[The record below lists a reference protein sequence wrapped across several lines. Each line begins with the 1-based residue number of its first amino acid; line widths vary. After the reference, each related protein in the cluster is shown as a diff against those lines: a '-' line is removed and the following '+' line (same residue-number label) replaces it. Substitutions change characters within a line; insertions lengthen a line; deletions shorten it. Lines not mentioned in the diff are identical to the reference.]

1 MGVETDSHLDNT
13 NERSHMSGMSTEKPT
28 RVRIVETAL
37 EEVSRGG
44 LATLSI
50 GQLATACS
58 MSKSGLFAH
67 FGGQEALQAAI
78 IEAAIEQFRQQVV
91 EPARQQSG
99 TLARIEALGTNWAGW
114 LLREPLRPCPIL
126 QSAFE
131 APALTPKAAEI
142 ARQARLGWTGW
153 VERLAK
159 LAIHEGGFKADTD
172 ARRFAFQFE
181 AIGVGCQSWAVIQG
195 REDAR
200 RLTRESFAG
209 LIGSARA

>member
-1 MGVETDSHLDNT
+1 
-13 NERSHMSGMSTEKPT
+13 MSTGKST

-37 EEVSRGG
+37 DEMSKGG

-50 GQLATACS
+50 GHLAKACS

-67 FGGQEALQAAI
+67 FGGQEALQVSV

-99 TLARIEALGTNWAGW
+99 TLARIEALGTLWSAW
-114 LLREPLRPCPIL
+114 LLKDSLRPCPIL
-126 QSAFE
+126 QAAFE
-131 APALTPKAAEI
+131 APALTPKSAEL
-142 ARQARLGWTGW
+142 ARQARRGWTDW

-159 LAIHEGGFKADTD
+159 LAIHEGAFAARTD
-172 ARRFAFQFE
+172 AKRFAFQFE

-195 REDAR
+195 RDDAM
-200 RLTRESFAG
+200 RLTRESFTA
-209 LIGSARA
+209 LIDSARA